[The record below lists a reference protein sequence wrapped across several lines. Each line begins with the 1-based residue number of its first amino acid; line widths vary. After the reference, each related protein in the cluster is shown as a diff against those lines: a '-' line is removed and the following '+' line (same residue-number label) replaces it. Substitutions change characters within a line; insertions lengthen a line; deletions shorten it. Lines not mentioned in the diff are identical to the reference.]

1 MFYDVAVIGAGVVGG
16 LIARELSKFNI
27 KTVLLEKC
35 NDMAMGTTKANS
47 AIVHAGFD
55 SKPGSLKAQLNVKG
69 SEAMESLCAKLAVPY
84 KRTGSFVIAFG
95 EEQLATLEELL
106 ERGKANGVKGLEI
119 ISRERL
125 RQMEPN
131 ISSEALAA
139 LWAPTAALVSPYELN
154 IAAVE
159 NAVVNGVE
167 FRRNFDVVKIG
178 RAADGAYELAPARGD
193 NVRAKYIIN
202 AAGVESDD
210 IAAMLGDTMCG
221 KIIPSK
227 GEYLLCDKNCGT
239 LVSHIIFQ
247 CPNEMGKGVLVTP
260 TVHGNLLIGPN
271 AIDIEEKDDIS
282 TTMQGIHETLEKG
295 RRSVPAVGTKDVITS
310 FAGIRA
316 HAKCDDFI
324 IRRSEGS
331 ANAINVVGIESPG
344 LSAAPAIAE
353 LVRSMFEEMAGELK
367 PNPSFNPVR
376 PTPVRFDVLD
386 NEQRRRLIEKD
397 KAYGRIIC
405 RCESVTEGEILDAI
419 RAPAGAVDVDGVK
432 RRTRA
437 GMGRCQGGFCG
448 SKVVEILARE
458 LGVEIDQITKFGG
471 GSLIL
476 SGKSK

>member
-1 MFYDVAVIGAGVVGG
+1 MLMKPSLSIMVVFSSVISY
-16 LIARELSKFNI
+16 L
-27 KTVLLEKC
+27 
-35 NDMAMGTTKANS
+35 
-47 AIVHAGFD
+47 
-55 SKPGSLKAQLNVKG
+55 
-69 SEAMESLCAKLAVPY
+69 
-84 KRTGSFVIAFG
+84 
-95 EEQLATLEELL
+95 
-106 ERGKANGVKGLEI
+106 
-119 ISRERL
+119 
-125 RQMEPN
+125 
-131 ISSEALAA
+131 
-139 LWAPTAALVSPYELN
+139 
-154 IAAVE
+154 
-159 NAVVNGVE
+159 
-167 FRRNFDVVKIG
+167 
-178 RAADGAYELAPARGD
+178 LAPKVVEY
-193 NVRAKYIIN
+193 NWTMIFLLF
-202 AAGVESDD
+202 AGG
-210 IAAMLGDTMCG
+210 M
-221 KIIPSK
+221 
-227 GEYLLCDKNCGT
+227 
-239 LVSHIIFQ
+239 
-247 CPNEMGKGVLVTP
+247 LVT
-260 TVHGNLLIGPN
+260 
-271 AIDIEEKDDIS
+271 
-282 TTMQGIHETLEKG
+282 
-295 RRSVPAVGTKDVITS
+295 
-310 FAGIRA
+310 
-316 HAKCDDFI
+316 
-324 IRRSEGS
+324 GS